1 MPKFQKNTGF
11 SLKSGNRTSF
21 KAMGSSPLKEEEE
34 ETNDNAENWDLE
46 SGDVPDIVKR
56 WQFGKAGAEGVEEK
70 YRKVVDAE
78 GNERYISKGQ
88 GFGKGTK
95 EYLEER
101 YDEPGYNIWTD
112 ESLRKRLRDPSAKY
126 HTKAEMY
133 KDTAERKH
141 GYKSGKKSWRG
152 EELASAWDPTGK
164 SREEIREKQLELQRQ
179 GYNIDYQRRDGTW
192 VRGEA
197 AADGDLGGP
206 GSKTRQALAKQA
218 EKGGRFT
225 DEQRG
230 YNPWLRKARNKYR
243 KDNPDTPDIDE
254 STQLTT
260 GSKIARFLSPM
271 SSEERRQN
279 RLERK
284 IKKAETARSTGKLG
298 ISFNLLSGFRVEP
311 KADILQRKI
320 DKLQHKQNVAKYK
333 QDVER
338 EYDALSAEDKKTTPA
353 PTRRKKVQETKEK
366 LIDKVKK

>member
-34 ETNDNAENWDLE
+34 ETNDNVENWDLE

-56 WQFGKAGAEGVEEK
+56 WQYGKAGAEDVEEK
-70 YRKVVDAE
+70 YRKVIKPDGSE
-78 GNERYISKGQ
+78 EWISKGE

-112 ESLRKRLRDPSAKY
+112 ESLKKRLRDPSAKY

-133 KDTAERKH
+133 KGTAERKH
-141 GYKSGKKSWRG
+141 GYKTGTKSWRG
-152 EELASAWDPTGK
+152 EEVPKGELIWSPKGK
-164 SREEIREKQLELQRQ
+164 TPEQI
-179 GYNIDYQRRDGTW
+179 G
-192 VRGEA
+192 
-197 AADGDLGGP
+197 
-206 GSKTRQALAKQA
+206 AKQRELGVTA
-218 EKGGRFT
+218 DKIWGPQSQKALEEKGKRAFSE
-225 DEQRG
+225 EQRG

-338 EYDALSAEDKKTTPA
+338 EYDALSTEDKKTTPA

>member
-11 SLKSGNRTSF
+11 KLRSGKSPSF
-21 KAMGSSPLKEEEE
+21 KMMGSSSPVNMKYSSPLHWSPEGKTTEEIKARQRLIGVDDDGVWGDNSKTADKEYEASLS
-34 ETNDNAENWDLE
+34 NADLE
-46 SGDVPDIVKR
+46 GGDVPDIVKR
-56 WQFGKAGAEGVEEK
+56 WQYGKAGAEDVEEK

-78 GNERYISKGQ
+78 GEERYISKGQ

-112 ESLRKRLRDPSAKY
+112 ESLKKRLRDPSAKY

-133 KDTAERKH
+133 KDTVERKH
-141 GYKSGKKSWRG
+141 GYKSGTRSWRG
-152 EELASAWDPTGK
+152 EDVKFDPAGK
-164 SREEIREKQLELQRQ
+164 TPEEIKAKQKEL
-179 GYNIDYQRRDGTW
+179 NVD
-192 VRGEA
+192 
-197 AADGDLGGP
+197 ADGVWGSESQAALDAQPP
-206 GSKTRQALAKQA
+206 GFT
-218 EKGGRFT
+218 GT

-230 YNPWLRKARNKYR
+230 YNPWLRKLRSS
-243 KDNPDTPDIDE
+243 DNETV
-254 STQLTT
+254 
-260 GSKIARFLSPM
+260 SKVSKFLSPM

-338 EYDALSAEDKKTTPA
+338 EYDALDATDKKTTPA